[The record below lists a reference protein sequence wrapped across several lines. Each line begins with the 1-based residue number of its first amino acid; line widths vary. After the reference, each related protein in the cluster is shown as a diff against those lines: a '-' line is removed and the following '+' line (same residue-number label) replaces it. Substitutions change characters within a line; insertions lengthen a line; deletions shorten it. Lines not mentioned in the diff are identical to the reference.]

1 MGYIVAQQAQ
11 QGKFFHKLSRKTTV
25 WLTCA
30 FLVIGGGAAYAYWST
45 TGGGSGSAPN
55 AASNGTV
62 TLTATFAPGLT
73 PGASETVTY
82 TASNPGT
89 SSLRIGTI
97 SHVVST
103 SDPLCLPADFTI
115 GNVVS
120 NTTVPA
126 ASTNFALAGTG
137 TLTFADTA
145 INQDL
150 CKSATVTLTLTSN

>member
-1 MGYIVAQQAQ
+1 VANTVAKK
-11 QGKFFHKLSRKTTV
+11 KFFHKLSKKTV
-25 WLTCA
+25 AGLTAA
-30 FLVIGGGAAYAYWST
+30 FLIIGGGAYAFWTT
-45 TGGGSGSAPN
+45 TGGGTGTAPN

-62 TLTATFAPGLT
+62 TLIATFAPGLT
-73 PGASETVTY
+73 PGGTATVTY

-89 SSLRIGTI
+89 SSLRVGTI

-115 GNVVS
+115 SNVVS

-126 ASTNFALAGTG
+126 GSTNFALAGTG
-137 TLTFADTA
+137 TLAFADTG